1 MKNRFRDVL
10 PFRRREAT
18 AADPGPYEP
27 IDSPKQEIRIIH
39 LLPGQFDDSINIE
52 LVPVSLSNS
61 PAPHYD
67 ALSYVWGR
75 EQSPTP
81 ALVNGRSVTITSNL
95 DIALRYFRDEQDE
108 KTLWVDAVCINQRDN
123 VEKGPQVQMM
133 GQVYSKAG
141 RVLVWLG
148 PASDGSDEL
157 LERIRQGVT
166 EEDISDATLQSSSLS
181 MLGRPWFTRIWV
193 QQEIALAAEDPIMCC
208 GRYTISWVKWCL
220 CMLRFLFA
228 LENAFQ
234 EVMDRQEMEGVARQP
249 LPTDSEEVVEEKYQK
264 LMKHIENNRRLIAIH
279 KALLTLENLAF
290 LRGGVEMS
298 SGTYNDSMFEILAY
312 VKARKQGRDSTL
324 ASGDFKAPISAEEIR
339 QSYKDNGMDEVAI
352 RERIKAYVGR
362 DDGDPTAF
370 PRLLHMVSHLDAT
383 DARDKIYGIL
393 GMAKFFDKP
402 VQADYTKTK
411 RQVYSEAMATIIKD
425 SLHLSYTNMP
435 PIDSKKKGLPSWV
448 PDIGDL
454 NLVGGD
460 ILPYYRDVE
469 QAMRHRVRKCRL

>member
-1 MKNRFRDVL
+1 
-10 PFRRREAT
+10 
-18 AADPGPYEP
+18 
-27 IDSPKQEIRIIH
+27 
-39 LLPGQFDDSINIE
+39 
-52 LVPVSLSNS
+52 
-61 PAPHYD
+61 
-67 ALSYVWGR
+67 
-75 EQSPTP
+75 
-81 ALVNGRSVTITSNL
+81 
-95 DIALRYFRDEQDE
+95 
-108 KTLWVDAVCINQRDN
+108 
-123 VEKGPQVQMM
+123 
-133 GQVYSKAG
+133 
-141 RVLVWLG
+141 
-148 PASDGSDEL
+148 
-157 LERIRQGVT
+157 
-166 EEDISDATLQSSSLS
+166 
-181 MLGRPWFTRIWV
+181 
-193 QQEIALAAEDPIMCC
+193 
-208 GRYTISWVKWCL
+208 
-220 CMLRFLFA
+220 MLRFLFA

-234 EVMDRQEMEGVARQP
+234 EVMDRQELEGVARQP

-264 LMKHIENNRRLIAIH
+264 LMKHIENNRRSTAIH
-279 KALLTLENLAF
+279 KALLTLENLAS

-298 SGTYNDSMFEILAY
+298 SGTYNDSMFEILTY

-370 PRLLHMVSHLDAT
+370 PRLLHMVSHLDAA

-402 VQADYTKTK
+402 IQADYTKTK
-411 RQVYSEAMATIIKD
+411 RQVYSEAMATVIKD

-469 QAMRHRVRKCRL
+469 QAMPSSRAEVPPVTFSEDYQTLRVGGLNSAASYWPLSSRSQRTQSWPTLGIDSPSRTKSSL